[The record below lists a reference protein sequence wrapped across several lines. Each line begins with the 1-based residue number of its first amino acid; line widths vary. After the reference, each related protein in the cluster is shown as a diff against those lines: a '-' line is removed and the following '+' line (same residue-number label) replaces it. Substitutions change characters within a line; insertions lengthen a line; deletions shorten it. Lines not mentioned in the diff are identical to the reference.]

1 MATSCAESRPNAS
14 SPVWVE
20 LLNRLMR
27 TVPYGRPLLEFGPFL
42 TDLLLRPSGLLHGFV
57 HDKSDIT
64 SKPAVVRRSALS
76 PSGAKRHRDLL
87 PFPGVDFAEYVAT
100 QSGSDRSSTAI
111 AAGVS
116 WLKLLVAGLN
126 SKYSLGSE
134 EACQTVTS
142 SAVTLA
148 QHTALGHLAQSACS
162 FVDHHPCPVD
172 LVDWEQELSSKCVS
186 YEGEETYTAEIM
198 TWERIKPGLPP
209 PEACGCVA
217 AEDVCLG
224 HVRECVLSPELV
236 RLPPNQRGERPRT
249 PTIWCDELEWE
260 VIASELVARGIL
272 EPVAWEDIE
281 EVDGEKV
288 LNGMFGVRKPS
299 EPDGGTLRLVMNMIP
314 SNWMQQTIVGDMD
327 VLPHASQWHG
337 LVLEEGE
344 FLLWSEEDQKCCFYV
359 YRLPKSWRGW
369 MAFCRPIRGELVGGT
384 VGQVVYLASAVVPMG
399 WASATGIIQ
408 HIHRQMLLQPP
419 PFGGGLNGS
428 LEIRRDR
435 PLPTRREPGFHNTT
449 PDQVSHVQT
458 AEGLPAVD
466 GAAAST
472 PHMTWQARQV
482 YIDNLDVLEIW
493 RELDLCAHMEGTLSP
508 MAARAREAYERHGVP
523 RSVDKSVQRRSWTK
537 SLGSAVRGRQ
547 GVLAPPAEFLARL
560 MSLTLFTI
568 SFSRVTKR
576 WLQVVTGRW
585 IRAMMFRRHC
595 MCCFD
600 TTWKVL
606 AKWRG
611 AQALPTPVRLELLHA
626 LALLPCMFAD
636 LRTPVSGLVT
646 VSDAS
651 LRSGAACRS
660 TGVTQ
665 QGLSSLAQARR
676 GRHPKSGD
684 EVVLFALFE
693 GIGGARRALD
703 MLNLQVA
710 LHLSSEVDEDAC
722 RVVKYTWPDAVEV
735 GDVCAIAAEAVRE
748 WRQRAAMARW
758 LLLVAGSPCQD
769 LSSLN
774 ADRAGLSGSRSSLF
788 FEIVRVRALLR
799 QEWPEVEV
807 VTLVEN
813 VASMADEARDAM
825 SAALALTPV
834 FIDPADVT
842 DCHRPR
848 YYWLDQRHCVAW
860 QGLVSEHGSV
870 PHVHLPGGRGSAERW
885 LSPKASWAGEGLD
898 RRLPTLVRCIPR
910 NRPPKSPA
918 GIARCDDDTLAR
930 WRAARFCY
938 APYQFRAEH
947 CVVQD
952 GALRTPNS
960 EEREV
965 LMDFVPRHTI
975 TAKPTRWRKQHAS
988 DLEACRCALV
998 GNSFQCSTVAWFLAH
1013 WAVHTQY
1020 LPRVPTVVEMR
1031 EAACHTSVESG
1042 DAAVELNKLLVQHAD
1057 VRGSDVRLDTNELMR
1072 PDLWPRRPINVDQ
1085 WSWRTIMRWD
1095 WVHAAHITSLE
1106 MRATLSSH
1114 KWRFRSAK
1122 HVHTRFPH
1130 LMDSQAGLGVM
1141 TRCRSSSHVLNVIVC
1156 RADALCIAASAYP
1169 VYGYTDTDRNPADAP
1184 TRIQGDA

>member
-1 MATSCAESRPNAS
+1 MAQLEKSVAYFIGTGDEVVEPLDWHSNMLQKAVSYTGEEIGVAQQLTWSQVEPALPPFGCAAAIPADQLAQGGVREA
-14 SPVWVE
+14 
-20 LLNRLMR
+20 
-27 TVPYGRPLLEFGPFL
+27 
-42 TDLLLRPSGLLHGFV
+42 LLRPDLCLKVREDWPDCPASAKIRSSDEERLKIGAGLLRHGV
-57 HDKSDIT
+57 C
-64 SKPAVVRRSALS
+64 
-76 PSGAKRHRDLL
+76 
-87 PFPGVDFAEYVAT
+87 
-100 QSGSDRSSTAI
+100 
-111 AAGVS
+111 
-116 WLKLLVAGLN
+116 KLIRL
-126 SKYSLGSE
+126 
-134 EACQTVTS
+134 
-142 SAVTLA
+142 
-148 QHTALGHLAQSACS
+148 
-162 FVDHHPCPVD
+162 
-172 LVDWEQELSSKCVS
+172 
-186 YEGEETYTAEIM
+186 
-198 TWERIKPGLPP
+198 
-209 PEACGCVA
+209 
-217 AEDVCLG
+217 EDVITC
-224 HVRECVLSPELV
+224 
-236 RLPPNQRGERPRT
+236 N
-249 PTIWCDELEWE
+249 
-260 VIASELVARGIL
+260 GI
-272 EPVAWEDIE
+272 P
-281 EVDGEKV
+281 V

-449 PDQVSHVQT
+449 PDQGSHVQT
-458 AEGLPAVD
+458 AEDLPAVD
-466 GAAAST
+466 RAAAST
-472 PHMTWQARQV
+472 PHMTWQAWQV

-807 VTLVEN
+807 VTLVE
-813 VASMADEARDAM
+813 
-825 SAALALTPV
+825 
-834 FIDPADVT
+834 
-842 DCHRPR
+842 CC
-848 YYWLDQRHCVAW
+848 Q
-860 QGLVSEHGSV
+860 HG
-870 PHVHLPGGRGSAERW
+870 R
-885 LSPKASWAGEGLD
+885 
-898 RRLPTLVRCIPR
+898 
-910 NRPPKSPA
+910 
-918 GIARCDDDTLAR
+918 
-930 WRAARFCY
+930 
-938 APYQFRAEH
+938 
-947 CVVQD
+947 
-952 GALRTPNS
+952 
-960 EEREV
+960 
-965 LMDFVPRHTI
+965 
-975 TAKPTRWRKQHAS
+975 
-988 DLEACRCALV
+988 
-998 GNSFQCSTVAWFLAH
+998 
-1013 WAVHTQY
+1013 
-1020 LPRVPTVVEMR
+1020 
-1031 EAACHTSVESG
+1031 
-1042 DAAVELNKLLVQHAD
+1042 
-1057 VRGSDVRLDTNELMR
+1057 
-1072 PDLWPRRPINVDQ
+1072 
-1085 WSWRTIMRWD
+1085 
-1095 WVHAAHITSLE
+1095 
-1106 MRATLSSH
+1106 
-1114 KWRFRSAK
+1114 
-1122 HVHTRFPH
+1122 
-1130 LMDSQAGLGVM
+1130 
-1141 TRCRSSSHVLNVIVC
+1141 
-1156 RADALCIAASAYP
+1156 
-1169 VYGYTDTDRNPADAP
+1169 
-1184 TRIQGDA
+1184 